1 MDEWTME
8 SVLVAL
14 GEDAQVV
21 PGGVIKHHLCADGQQ
36 RNVLIATYD
45 NGVFA
50 MTPEGRGVLA
60 EWADEPVSA
69 TPAAPAPRKRRTKA
83 EMEAARAAVEPVKDE
98 ESTVGEQLELPPDTL
113 LDAGLNAGLD
123 LDADLDLDL
132 DFPSDT
138 E

>member
-1 MDEWTME
+1 MNEWTME

-60 EWADEPVSA
+60 EWADAPTPTSA
-69 TPAAPAPRKRRTKA
+69 PEAPAQAPRKRRTKA
-83 EMEAARAAVEPVKDE
+83 EMEAARAAVEQPEVAAD
-98 ESTVGEQLELPPDTL
+98 TVGVHQE
-113 LDAGLNAGLD
+113 LD
-123 LDADLDLDL
+123 LDNDPDLDLDLDL
-132 DFPSDT
+132 DFTSDA

>member
-1 MDEWTME
+1 MNEWTME

-45 NGVFA
+45 NGAFA

-69 TPAAPAPRKRRTKA
+69 TPVASVSAPAPRKRRTKA
-83 EMEAARAAVEPVKDE
+83 EMEAARVAAEQPEVTTD
-98 ESTVGEQLELPPDTL
+98 TVGVQQELGLED
-113 LDAGLNAGLD
+113 D

-132 DFPSDT
+132 DFPSDA

>member
-1 MDEWTME
+1 MNEWTME

-50 MTPEGRGVLA
+50 MTPEGRSVLA

-69 TPAAPAPRKRRTKA
+69 TPAAPAPAPRKRRTKA
-83 EMEAARAAVEPVKDE
+83 EMEAARVAAEPVKDE
-98 ESTVGEQLELPPDTL
+98 ESTVGAQLDLPLDTP
-113 LDAGLNAGLD
+113 LDAD

-132 DFPSDT
+132 DFPSDA